1 MHLMCGVREKRR
13 RVGTCSGSINS
24 STWKCKRWLVEDET
38 VVQRKSRLLNY
49 KMTMNRGDG
58 PGRGRVVI
66 CVAGGNVIA
75 WEVMELQKTAPL
87 NRPKGKAC
95 GG

>member
-1 MHLMCGVREKRR
+1 MCGVREKRR

-66 CVAGGNVIA
+66 CVAGGQCDC
-75 WEVMELQKTAPL
+75 M
-87 NRPKGKAC
+87 
-95 GG
+95 GGDGAAEDGAIEQA